1 MSKNLSLSNC
11 YRLGSK
17 CHDFFRQ
24 TLLAINST
32 KNSNKLNKR
41 GVMRFHFVVHSHF
54 AQFFLV
60 IFQTLIFTTLFFK
73 FFGSFSAPSNTWAS
87 QQQTGTIYNT
97 FSENES
103 ASRNNT
109 CQSGLDQKREIKWLA
124 RASGQIGE
132 EERLTPTASLL
143 FSLSISHVKR
153 TPHQICVLSGL
164 ISEAAKRAC
173 AEAHHFG
180 FMTVLGVNICLLV
193 TRLLVEVRTFV
204 HPCEPPCWGRSESE
218 RHHLCC

>member
-73 FFGSFSAPSNTWAS
+73 FFGSFSAPSTCVLKDVILFKNS
-87 QQQTGTIYNT
+87 QFAFTVNQLILIWRSSMWESRFSRPSIYVVIPGICSSINLDPFWCFISSSVTGMH
-97 FSENES
+97 
-103 ASRNNT
+103 
-109 CQSGLDQKREIKWLA
+109 
-124 RASGQIGE
+124 
-132 EERLTPTASLL
+132 RLTMRHFLWPQVHLCGMEYWQNSFRGVVRATWRYHPRYKKTPFISDWVLL
-143 FSLSISHVKR
+143 FFPMKPQG
-153 TPHQICVLSGL
+153 T
-164 ISEAAKRAC
+164 
-173 AEAHHFG
+173 
-180 FMTVLGVNICLLV
+180 N
-193 TRLLVEVRTFV
+193 
-204 HPCEPPCWGRSESE
+204 W
-218 RHHLCC
+218 